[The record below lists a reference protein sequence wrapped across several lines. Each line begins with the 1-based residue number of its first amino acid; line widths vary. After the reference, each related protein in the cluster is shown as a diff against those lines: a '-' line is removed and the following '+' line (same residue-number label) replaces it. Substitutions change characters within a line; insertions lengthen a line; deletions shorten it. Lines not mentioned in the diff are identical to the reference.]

1 MKEAIS
7 RFNKS
12 QKARAWVYTLLSLLF
27 AIGFSPFV
35 QGKGDSNL
43 VVFLL
48 FVISLSAFLFYI
60 YQHIKGFI
68 TKTNVWKD
76 YKFDLIKDES
86 ELDESDTVK
95 KIKKLLYIPLY
106 IFLAL
111 FALFVIAMTITFLM
125 DG

>member
-1 MKEAIS
+1 MREAIS

-35 QGKGDSNL
+35 QEDGYSNSF
-43 VVFLL
+43 VFLL
-48 FVISLSAFLFYI
+48 FVVSLSAFLFYV

-68 TKTNVWKD
+68 TKTDVWKD

-86 ELDESDTVK
+86 ELNESDTVK
-95 KIKKLLYIPLY
+95 KIKKILYFPLY

-111 FALFVIAMTITFLM
+111 FALFVIAMAISFLM